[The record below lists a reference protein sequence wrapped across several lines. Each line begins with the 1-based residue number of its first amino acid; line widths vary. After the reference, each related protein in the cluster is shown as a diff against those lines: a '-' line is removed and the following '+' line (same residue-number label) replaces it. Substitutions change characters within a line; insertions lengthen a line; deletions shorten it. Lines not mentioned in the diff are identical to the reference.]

1 MKITELRVKWGTM
14 RSVIQDLW
22 RWICLAFSR
31 SIHLEFEILVCMMWT
46 RAMFSWQQ
54 INLSLRKS
62 LRIWYASHL
71 ISTKMTCVS
80 HIDTDTLRSAQS
92 KMVYKSSRNSKCRGS
107 VSNAKLCTV
116 LAKLVPANF
125 FFLSQWQNQQ
135 NMLGIT
141 VTSNDARWLD
151 ESVRRCIL
159 YLMRISSDFFPP
171 KNDKMELI
179 NGNNSNLPLKQGF
192 THLRF
197 DLFLVSGKL
206 MPVLGFC
213 ITEGYFNSSEPASS
227 TWQESC
233 N

>member
-54 INLSLRKS
+54 INLTLSLRKS

-92 KMVYKSSRNSKCRGS
+92 KMVYNSSRNSKGRES
-107 VSNAKLCTV
+107 VSNAELCTV
-116 LAKLVPANF
+116 LAKLVPGT
-125 FFLSQWQNQQ
+125 FFLSFS
-135 NMLGIT
+135 MT
-141 VTSNDARWLD
+141 TSKICWVLQLLLVMHDDSMSLFVVASCTWW
-151 ESVRRCIL
+151 ESVLI
-159 YLMRISSDFFPP
+159 FFPQ
-171 KNDKMELI
+171 KMTRW
-179 NGNNSNLPLKQGF
+179 S
-192 THLRF
+192 
-197 DLFLVSGKL
+197 
-206 MPVLGFC
+206 
-213 ITEGYFNSSEPASS
+213 
-227 TWQESC
+227 W
-233 N
+233 

>member
-1 MKITELRVKWGTM
+1 
-14 RSVIQDLW
+14 
-22 RWICLAFSR
+22 
-31 SIHLEFEILVCMMWT
+31 MWT

-80 HIDTDTLRSAQS
+80 HIDIDTLRSTQS

-116 LAKLVPANF
+116 LAKLVPANFF

-179 NGNNSNLPLKQGF
+179 NGNNSNF
-192 THLRF
+192 HLSRDSRIWDLIF
-197 DLFLVSGKL
+197 FWLVENWCLFLDFASPRDTSIL
-206 MPVLGFC
+206 QSLLLVLGKRAVINC
-213 ITEGYFNSSEPASS
+213 HLSS
-227 TWQESC
+227 
-233 N
+233 